1 MRFRHP
7 NTLMYEKDQ
16 NLNIDDYQYLNNI
29 SKYLM
34 KYFLKINIEQKLLY
48 LFSDKENIT
57 QHL

>member
-1 MRFRHP
+1 MRFRHL